1 MVYDGEVFRDELCVC
16 VFVRDNLL
24 CCLGCLALALALGLT
39 GLEGIGL
46 LITLQV
52 AQEATEEIGS
62 TTGTSC
68 ALGVGLTASNGTTS
82 EATSRLLE
90 HVDQLKLD
98 VMWRT
103 YPSRSW
109 VIWSPPAAWAPASWA
124 LAPWAALASAAAA
137 AFAFLPFFPAP
148 AAAVALL
155 AAAAVVR

>member
-1 MVYDGEVFRDELCVC
+1 MCDGEVFGDELCVC
-16 VFVRDNLL
+16 VSVRGNLL
-24 CCLGCLALALALGLT
+24 SLGCLSLALGLT
-39 GLEGIGL
+39 GLEGRLL

-52 AQEATEEIGS
+52 AQEATEDIGD

-68 ALGVGLTASNGTTS
+68 ALGVGSLGLTASNGTTS
-82 EATSRLLE
+82 ETTNRLLE
-90 HVDQLKLD
+90 YVNRLKFD
-98 VMWRT
+98 VTWRT

-124 LAPWAALASAAAA
+124 LAPWAAAASCAAA
-137 AFAFLPFFPAP
+137 AFAFLPFFPP

>member
-1 MVYDGEVFRDELCVC
+1 MCICLRKG
-16 VFVRDNLL
+16 NLL
-24 CCLGCLALALALGLT
+24 SLGCLPLALGLT
-39 GLEGIGL
+39 GLEGRL
-46 LITLQV
+46 LLVTLQV
-52 AQEATEEIGS
+52 AQEATEDIGD

-68 ALGVGLTASNGTTS
+68 ALGVGTLGLTASNSTTS
-82 EATSRLLE
+82 ETTNRLLE
-90 HVDQLKLD
+90 HVNKLKFD

-124 LAPWAALASAAAA
+124 LALAPWAAAASCAAA
-137 AFAFLPFFPAP
+137 AFAFLPFFPP

>member
-1 MVYDGEVFRDELCVC
+1 MYDGEMFRDELFVC

-24 CCLGCLALALALGLT
+24 SLGCLSLSLGLT
-39 GLEGIGL
+39 GLEGRLL

-52 AQEATEEIGS
+52 AQEATEDIGD

-68 ALGVGLTASNGTTS
+68 ALGVGSLGLTASDSTTS
-82 EATSRLLE
+82 ETTNRLLE
-90 HVDQLKLD
+90 YMNRLKLD
-98 VMWRT
+98 VTWRT

-124 LAPWAALASAAAA
+124 LAPWAAAASCAAA
-137 AFAFLPFFPAP
+137 AFAFLPFFPP